1 MVEEYVLQVPWDITS
16 RETDFYIVT
25 VCNEVAKVMFSQACV
40 CPHGGLVLGE
50 SGPGGCLV
58 PGGLGPGGI
67 PACTEADPPGE
78 TATAAD
84 GMHPTGMHS
93 CCADMSLYPQSCNSR
108 LFPFLFID
116 CAVRMSRG
124 CVEISTAVLFV
135 AAPVAVLARPTAGR
149 PLRYTDWMKPINYR
163 SFTQTHRPAYLI
175 CHSGRCTNLLSY
187 LSFW

>member
-1 MVEEYVLQVPWDITS
+1 MCYKFPEISPQGSLTFTLLPSATKLRRLCFHRRVSVHMGIWSLGSLVPGGAW
-16 RETDFYIVT
+16 F
-25 VCNEVAKVMFSQACV
+25 Q
-40 CPHGGLVLGE
+40 GGLVLGGAW
-50 SGPGGCLV
+50 SRGGV
-58 PGGLGPGGI
+58 GPGGI

-116 CAVRMSRG
+116 CVVRMSRG

-135 AAPVAVLARPTAGR
+135 AGHVAVLARPTAGR
-149 PLRYTDWMKPINYR
+149 PLRYTD
-163 SFTQTHRPAYLI
+163 
-175 CHSGRCTNLLSY
+175 
-187 LSFW
+187 